1 MLYYVLAVVN
11 VILFA
16 GANLRY
22 GKRNLTAVK
31 KGTLTIEK
39 FTLYAMIAMYIFIF
53 TFESIYSNS
62 DMQGYRDAYLSFQY
76 LNKSFTSIIG
86 NKDPFYYILNYFFY
100 KLGFGFY
107 WWHALIGIFYSFA
120 LYNLIKHYSSNVYI
134 SFIVS
139 ISLGSFG
146 FMLSALRQILAIS
159 VIMFAF
165 KYLEEKRVFKFIVLT
180 LFASLFHS
188 TAIVFLLAYPLYRIK
203 LKVKTLIVMV
213 IGMVVMIP
221 LARPAIVFLLPRI
234 GAHEMYYEY
243 LTSDTTLSI
252 SGTII
257 SASILLF
264 CVIFLLQNKK
274 ASKYQGLCNFA
285 VVSLFFRLLS
295 NVFFAEMFRLSLY
308 FSIFDIIMI
317 TEACSCGDK
326 KDKTLIKIKTLVA
339 TSALVVYYIMS
350 PHSNITSYLFNF

>member
-1 MLYYVLAVVN
+1 MYYFLGIIIIA
-11 VILFA
+11 LFI
-16 GANLRY
+16 GANMRY
-22 GKRNLTAVK
+22 GKHNLMTVK

-39 FTLYAMIAMYIFIF
+39 FALYAMIALYIFIF
-53 TFESIYSNS
+53 TFESIYSNT
-62 DMQGYRDAYLSFQY
+62 DMEGYRDAYLSFQY
-76 LNKSFTSIIG
+76 SNSSLKSIIG
-86 NKDPFYYILNYFFY
+86 NKDPFYYVLNYLFY
-100 KLGFGFY
+100 KMGFGFY
-107 WWHALIGIFYSFA
+107 WWHTFIGLFYSFA
-120 LYNLIKHYSSNVYI
+120 LYNLVKRYSSNVYI

-139 ISLGSFG
+139 ISLGSLG

-165 KYLEEKRVFKFIVLT
+165 KFVEEKKLVKFVALT

-221 LARPAIVFLLPRI
+221 LARPLIVFILPRI

-243 LTSDTTLSI
+243 LNSDTTLSI

-317 TEACSCGDK
+317 AEACSCGDK

-339 TSALVVYYIMS
+339 TLALVVYYILS
-350 PHSNITSYLFNF
+350 PHSNITTYIFKF